1 MKKIDISILSDI
13 NRKIKSLNSNKI
25 KNPIKIKLK
34 A

>member
-1 MKKIDISILSDI
+1 MSITSHI
-13 NRKIKSLNSNKI
+13 NRNIKSFNSNKI